1 MTLIQPE
8 SFDLIVIGTG
18 LEESL
23 IAASAARSGKTV
35 LHLDQADSYGSAW
48 SSLNTDEFLVW
59 ADHTSSSTAM
69 PSVRQQT
76 GLQESANITVADAA
90 GADLLQVPMTHEQ
103 AQTYSNTQVYQ
114 QPVGLGPSREF
125 SLDLAGK
132 VVFCASDTIDTM
144 LSFGVQNYLEFKL
157 LQGSYMYTDGKLTSV
172 PASRAAVFRDRTLG
186 PMDKRLLTRFL
197 MQLGN
202 SQQENPFPQAAP
214 HQPLVTL
221 LRSQGLSLLMR
232 QIIMYAVAMVDSNQ
246 ESLITDQPAPPPSQW
261 QPTQASSQLQPPAV
275 AQHASA
281 VAPSNSASATTMS
294 STSLATGTA
303 GLQPSMSS
311 SAASPASVASQSAP
325 AAAAAEHQSAAE
337 VPAAASSASISGVMT
352 VEQGVQALRQYLS
365 SVGRHGP
372 SSGAFL
378 TPMYGCAELPQ
389 AFCRV
394 AAVHGAVY
402 VLQQPIGSLL
412 LDPTTHHCR
421 GIQTDTGQV
430 VRCSA
435 LAASA
440 AALHSLLRLSRSA
453 LPKKQQPAS
462 SAPARRIS
470 KAICVL
476 DGPLQEGKSQLL
488 IVIPPNTPLLHNP
501 HAIRAIQLGSAAA
514 VCPSNRHLLYLSTPS
529 TAATAAEDLAD
540 AISALVQT
548 ETVFASTT
556 TRGALAPS
564 ADNVKL
570 SEQTQRPAHDCP
582 EGLLVAFFNQQCQQ
596 ENDDDQA
603 LPSNVACCLPP
614 DGSIDVD
621 SAMRHAKQA
630 FGKLFPHAMSAFDT
644 PATGNDD
651 DESDDEALDALGD
664 VLQSL
669 GSNSEL

>member
-1 MTLIQPE
+1 MQVKKM
-8 SFDLIVIGTG
+8 DN
-18 LEESL
+18 
-23 IAASAARSGKTV
+23 
-35 LHLDQADSYGSAW
+35 HLQ
-48 SSLNTDEFLVW
+48 E
-59 ADHTSSSTAM
+59 
-69 PSVRQQT
+69 QT
-76 GLQESANITVADAA
+76 GLQESANTTAADAA

-103 AQTYSNTQVYQ
+103 AQTYSNTQLHQ
-114 QPVGLGPSREF
+114 QPVGMGASREF

-157 LQGSYMYTDGKLTSV
+157 LQSSYIYTDGKLMSV

-202 SQQENPFPQAAP
+202 SPQDNPFPQAAP

-232 QIIMYAVAMVDSNQ
+232 QFIMYAVAMADSDQ
-246 ESLITDQPAPPPSQW
+246 ESLIIDQPALPPSQL
-261 QPTQASSQLQPPAV
+261 QPTQASSQLQLPLV
-275 AQHASA
+275 AQHASSA
-281 VAPSNSASATTMS
+281 APSGSATASITSSASSA
-294 STSLATGTA
+294 AATA

-311 SAASPASVASQSAP
+311 SAASPASRASQPAP
-325 AAAAAEHQSAAE
+325 AAAAAEHQ
-337 VPAAASSASISGVMT
+337 PAAAESAAAASASTSGMMT

-402 VLQQPIGSLL
+402 VLRQSIDCLL
-412 LDPTTHHCR
+412 LDPKTHCCR

-440 AALHSLLRLSRSA
+440 AALHSLLKLSQSA
-453 LPKKQQPAS
+453 LPVKQAPAS
-462 SAPARRIS
+462 AVPASRIAR
-470 KAICVL
+470 AICVL
-476 DGPLQEGKSQLL
+476 DGPIQEGESQLL
-488 IVIPPNTPLLHNP
+488 IIIPPNTPLLHNP
-501 HAIRAIQLGSAAA
+501 HAIRAIQFGPAAA
-514 VCPSNRHLLYLSTPS
+514 VCPGNRHLLYLSTPS
-529 TAATAAEDLAD
+529 TAATAAEDLSD
-540 AISALVQT
+540 AVSALVQT
-548 ETVFASTT
+548 ETVFASTY
-556 TRGALAPS
+556 TRDNAPS
-564 ADNVKL
+564 PSTANANPPQ
-570 SEQTQRPAHDCP
+570 QTQHPAHDCP
-582 EGLLVAFFNQQCQQ
+582 EALLVAFFNQQCQQ
-596 ENDDDQA
+596 ENDHGQA

-621 SAMRHAKQA
+621 SAIRHAKQA
-630 FGKLFPHAMSAFDT
+630 FWKLFPDAVSAFDT
-644 PATGNDD
+644 PAAGSDD
-651 DESDDEALDALGD
+651 DDKSDDEALDALGD

-669 GSNSEL
+669 DSVSEL